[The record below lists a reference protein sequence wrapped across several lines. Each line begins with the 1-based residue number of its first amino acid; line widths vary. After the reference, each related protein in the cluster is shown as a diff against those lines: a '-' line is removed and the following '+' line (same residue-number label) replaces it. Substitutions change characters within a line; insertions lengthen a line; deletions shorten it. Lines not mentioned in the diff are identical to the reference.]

1 AILHRE
7 DGSPFQMDRAVAI
20 YEEYGGPLW
29 RHNIISRRATNLVL
43 KYYTMIENYDYG
55 FVWRFKEDGT
65 IEVEIELTGIV
76 EIKGVHR
83 TNEMEPADK
92 NDLSYQGHSYG
103 TLVRPHV
110 EAIHHQHFFVFR
122 LDMDIDG
129 AGGNSVMEM
138 NAKTV
143 PDGSDNPYGN
153 AFYVDHTMF
162 MKEMQAQRSVN
173 YESGRNW
180 HVVNNSQ
187 HNKTGQHTGYML
199 MPGAQA

>member
-29 RHNIISRRATNLVL
+29 RHNIISRRATNLVV

-65 IEVEIELTGIV
+65 IEV
-76 EIKGVHR
+76 
-83 TNEMEPADK
+83 EPADK

-129 AGGNSVMEM
+129 AGGN
-138 NAKTV
+138 
-143 PDGSDNPYGN
+143 
-153 AFYVDHTMF
+153 
-162 MKEMQAQRSVN
+162 
-173 YESGRNW
+173 
-180 HVVNNSQ
+180 
-187 HNKTGQHTGYML
+187 
-199 MPGAQA
+199 